1 MNWNE
6 REAIRE
12 RLMVNL
18 TRFMIAYGEVKND
31 RVRSNPYTCVEMVE
45 LTWRGHDFLITI
57 VDGMTCRID
66 KQ

>member
-12 RLMVNL
+12 RLMANL
-18 TRFMIAYGEVKND
+18 SEFMIANGKIHSD
-31 RVRSNPYTCVEMVE
+31 RVRSNPYTCVEMIE
-45 LTWRGHDFLITI
+45 LTFRGRDFLITI
-57 VDGMTCRID
+57 VDGMTCRIE

>member
-12 RLMVNL
+12 RLMANL
-18 TRFMIAYGEVKND
+18 SEFMIAHGKIRSD
-31 RVRSNPYTCVEMVE
+31 RARSNPYTCVEMIE
-45 LTWRGHDFLITI
+45 LTFRGRDFLITI
-57 VDGMTCRID
+57 VDGMTCRIE

>member
-12 RLMVNL
+12 RLMEKL
-18 TRFMIAYGEVKND
+18 SCFMIQHGEIKKD
-31 RVRSNPYTCVEMVE
+31 RVQSNPYTCVEMVE
-45 LTWRGHDFLITI
+45 LTWRGQDFLITI